1 MKRILPSPPLSLTLF
16 VVWLLLHQSTDPS
29 TLLSGAVLGLVVPLL
44 TQGLRPATVRMRKPR
59 VAIALAGAAIADML
73 VSAKNV
79 AALVLTRRQAQLNSY
94 FVVIPLELRDPNGLA
109 VLAMIM
115 CLTPGTA
122 WGELSLDRSRLLIH
136 VFDLVDEAEFI
147 ARLKERYEAP
157 LLEIFQSEEAKP

>member
-1 MKRILPSPPLSLTLF
+1 MKRILPSPPLSVTLF
-16 VVWLLLHQSTDPS
+16 VVWLLLHQSTDAS
-29 TLLSGAVLGLVVPLL
+29 TLLSGALLGLVVPLL

-59 VAIALAGAAIADML
+59 VALHLAGSAIGDML

-79 AALVLTRRQAQLNSY
+79 AWLVLTRRNVRFSSY

-136 VFDLVDEAEFI
+136 VFDLVDEQQFI
-147 ARLKERYEAP
+147 DRIKLRYERP
-157 LLEIFQSEEAKP
+157 LLEIFQSEGPKP